1 MPKRRIL
8 PYILLGL
15 IHSNQQMTGYQ
26 MMQEFK
32 HEISDFWTASHSQI
46 YPELQRMADDG
57 WISPV
62 ESARQVST
70 KRNQTYYC
78 LTATGH
84 QVLVGWLKE
93 PLTAADNDLFPLKLF
108 FIDQQDSKLL
118 RPLISRQLELS
129 TARRDYLKARMTTV
143 FPNQTAI
150 QAHYGHYLTLSRGI
164 ERESSYVSW
173 LEKLNTS
180 LKA

>member
-1 MPKRRIL
+1 MPKRRTL

-57 WISPV
+57 WIRPLALGKKVAS
-62 ESARQVST
+62 
-70 KRNQTYYC
+70 KRNQTYYQV
-78 LTATGH
+78 TTTGE
-84 QVLVGWLKE
+84 QVLTEWLE
-93 PLTAADNDLFPLKLF
+93 TPLTANDDELFPLKLF
-108 FIDQQDSKLL
+108 FIDDQNSKLL
-118 RPLISRQLELS
+118 PPLISRQLELS
-129 TARRDYLKARMTTV
+129 TERRNYLRHRMTTV

-164 ERESSYVSW
+164 ERESNYVSW
-173 LEKLNTS
+173 LKKLDAEM
-180 LKA
+180 KR